1 MKLHIENI
9 AKIKKADIDING
21 ITVIAGE
28 NNTGKSTVGKVL
40 YCLFNSFYDISSK
53 IKKNRK
59 DAFINIIMDLGYYND
74 EQNDYDYFINIGSSD
89 FEDMYEEICEVFE
102 SRKASDENEN
112 LVLNEVSN
120 ILNTYCMSEDMKRTN

>member
-1 MKLHIENI
+1 
-9 AKIKKADIDING
+9 
-21 ITVIAGE
+21 
-28 NNTGKSTVGKVL
+28 
-40 YCLFNSFYDISSK
+40 
-53 IKKNRK
+53 
-59 DAFINIIMDLGYYND
+59 MDLGYYND

-120 ILNTYCMSEDMKRTN
+120 ILNTYCM